1 MLQAEEDDLMHYN
14 VEKEVINYG
23 EQTKALAIT
32 KYEVDDRYEQVLRQY
47 ESAVELV
54 KLLEDKMDI
63 RAQILRNKTNLL
75 SELNKVSSLNE
86 KIMEQEIFVSDQA
99 KKRMESY

>member
-1 MLQAEEDDLMHYN
+1 M
-14 VEKEVINYG
+14 
-23 EQTKALAIT
+23 
-32 KYEVDDRYEQVLRQY
+32 
-47 ESAVELV
+47 ELV